1 MLPALRN
8 HAEHGGGGARVHP
21 TAAVH
26 GRSLVGLEGPC
37 LPLGAERA
45 GDLTAVGG
53 AQADLVGVAPLHAS
67 SVDAHHRSW
76 LRVGQVQAAGGGE
89 SAQWD
94 SRKRTTSPNGS
105 KGGAENGSAA
115 SR

>member
-26 GRSLVGLEGPC
+26 GRSLVGLEGPS

-45 GDLTAVGG
+45 GDLPAVGG
-53 AQADLVGVAPLHAS
+53 AQAAPVGVAPLPAS
-67 SVDAHHRSW
+67 SVDAPHRSW
-76 LRVGQVQAAGGGE
+76 LRVGAVQAAGGCYA
-89 SAQWD
+89 SQRD
-94 SRKRTTSPNGS
+94 PRTRTTPPHGY
-105 KGGAENGSAA
+105 AA
-115 SR
+115 SSS